1 MSIYLLKD
9 CKNVVYTH
17 KCKATNYQLHPIMC
31 LPSPS
36 LGCYKHE
43 KNQWPWKNIKVKID
57 TRHME
62 WTIGLLNNGAMRTT
76 VIVTPI
82 VKP

>member
-1 MSIYLLKD
+1 MLYLHI
-9 CKNVVYTH
+9 NVKPQIISYI
-17 KCKATNYQLHPIMC
+17 QLC
-31 LPSPS
+31 VSLSPS

-43 KNQWPWKNIKVKID
+43 KYQWLGKNIKVKID

-62 WTIGLLNNGAMRTT
+62 LTIGLLNNGVVRTN

-82 VKP
+82 AKS

>member
-1 MSIYLLKD
+1 
-9 CKNVVYTH
+9 
-17 KCKATNYQLHPIMC
+17 MC
-31 LPSPS
+31 LLNPS

-43 KNQWPWKNIKVKID
+43 KNQWPGKNIKVKID

-62 WTIGLLNNGAMRTT
+62 LTIGLLNDGVVKTN

-82 VKP
+82 AKS

>member
-1 MSIYLLKD
+1 MNIYLIKD
-9 CKNVVYTH
+9 CKNVVSPH
-17 KCKATNYQLHPIMC
+17 KCKATNYKLHPIMC
-31 LPSPS
+31 LLNPS

-43 KNQWPWKNIKVKID
+43 KNQWRRKNIKVKID

-62 WTIGLLNNGAMRTT
+62 LTIRLLNDGVVRTD

-82 VKP
+82 AKS